1 MKGENK
7 SVVYTLKLGSLY
19 LDDKPVTLG
28 AGYRPGQAISFGEAT
43 PDPDKAISWV
53 PVNGLLIADRCLLT
67 SISWDDLNA
76 QNLVFGKEIKIQ
88 GFQFRLRLLKV
99 GSTEGALNEWDT
111 ALDIV
116 GDNDDLWHWSEMFFW
131 GQEEIK
137 IASGRA
143 YRGYS
148 SARYWNWNYSSN
160 RNAYLGFR
168 PALDPL
174 PTDPS
179 ALRHGQEVLVIGHD
193 GAVVGDLEDM
203 TPYDFIIRSK
213 SGKLAGKATFSA
225 NMRNGTVAVDRSG
238 VLSIATTQL

>member
-1 MKGENK
+1 MVQK
-7 SVVYTLKLGSLY
+7 LKLGSLY
-19 LDDKPVTLG
+19 VGGKPVTPG
-28 AGYRPGQAISFGEAT
+28 TECKPGQAISFRAMV
-43 PDPDKAISWV
+43 PDKAINWV

-131 GQEEIK
+131 GQEKSK
-137 IASGRA
+137 IAASYRV

-148 SARYWNWNYSSN
+148 SARFWYCNPASPRVS
-160 RNAYLGFR
+160 YLGFR
-168 PALDPL
+168 PALEPL

-213 SGKLAGKATFSA
+213 SGKLAGKATFAA

>member
-1 MKGENK
+1 M
-7 SVVYTLKLGSLY
+7 VQTLKLGSLY
-19 LDDKPVTLG
+19 LDDKPVTSG
-28 AGYRPGQAISFGEAT
+28 TGYRPGQAISFGEAT

-67 SISWDDLNA
+67 SISWSNLNA

-131 GQEEIK
+131 GQEKSK
-137 IASGRA
+137 IAASYRV

-148 SARYWNWNYSSN
+148 SARFWYCNPASPRVS
-160 RNAYLGFR
+160 YLGFR
-168 PALDPL
+168 PALEPL
-174 PTDPS
+174 PTDHS

-193 GAVVGDLEDM
+193 GCAA
-203 TPYDFIIRSK
+203 
-213 SGKLAGKATFSA
+213 GKLVEKTKYDLVLQLKPDGLVGKATFA
-225 NMRNGTVAVDRSG
+225 ADMQDGTVVVDRSG
-238 VLSIATTQL
+238 IVSIATV

>member
-1 MKGENK
+1 MEGEVNIMVHRFK
-7 SVVYTLKLGSLY
+7 MGSLY
-19 LDDKPVTLG
+19 LDDEPVNPG
-28 AGYRPGQAISFGEAT
+28 IEYQPGQTISLGEAIS
-43 PDPDKAISWV
+43 DKEISWV
-53 PVNGLLIADRCLLT
+53 PANGLLIADRCLLT
-67 SISWDDLNA
+67 CISWDDLND
-76 QNLVFGKEIKIQ
+76 QGLVFGREIELH
-88 GFQFRLRLLKV
+88 GFKFRARLLKV
-99 GSTEGALNEWDT
+99 GSEEGIPNEWDA
-111 ALDIV
+111 ALDTV
-116 GDNDDLWHWSEMFFW
+116 GDSDDLWHWGGMFFW

-168 PALDPL
+168 PALEPL

-213 SGKLAGKATFSA
+213 SGKLAGKATFAA